1 MSSDRSTADEYQT
14 PRQSEGE
21 QVSIEASALNQRA
34 MNNAYVGQDQL
45 RVSMD
50 QAEWNNIQ
58 QRLRQ
63 QYIQR
68 QIDKLN
74 LEEAW
79 SIVDYGMDKLG
90 YTTADFSEKEIE
102 NLKWANYDTD
112 QMFKKQE
119 KVSQRLLS
127 KIAEQMA
134 QDKEFK
140 KYENFQG
147 IGLTPQL
154 AEEAQTMIS
163 PTKKATKKELLRR
176 AEQNATQYTRRS
188 TRGKEKL
195 TQTEQRNMERDQRRL
210 ARNRVRE
217 RAELEESQVES
228 KYDISNGVRASDE
241 YLGVGVSRVR
251 AQQPSRSSQE
261 LVQLPPGMGYT
272 PFGTQGTAN
281 YDPMAQW
288 SEVNSQVID
297 NLPSRRE
304 VNNDEIRFAP
314 IRAKYDQQ
322 DIDDKVQEMR
332 FRISDLGAEGEQLI
346 DRFGQIE
353 GYLSSIYDLILAGEE
368 PENILSNTLQEL
380 YGDIPPSLID
390 DVHQRDG
397 RMREVLDEEKFIND
411 IGVSDPALREQILNE
426 GRKIV
431 NGDLPNNR
439 NGNEMDF
446 PDLGGAPLSSSTG
459 TDTDGKYEDYGN
471 SFHDPENDGYSYSRY
486 HGDDSSVSGIS
497 GISGVSGGGG
507 GGGGGGASG
516 SSFLAMQNLY
526 KLAPHIAQ
534 LLTNQTTRPLYIKK
548 MDIKSIYP
556 PPPKH
561 TNLAIVQ
568 QSIAKYEEEASLLNV
583 YFS

>member
-1 MSSDRSTADEYQT
+1 MSSDYSTVDEYQS
-14 PRQSEGE
+14 PRESEGE
-21 QVSIEASALNQRA
+21 PVSIEASALNQRA
-34 MNNAYVGQDQL
+34 MSNIYVGQDQL
-45 RVSMD
+45 GVTLD
-50 QAEWNNIQ
+50 QSELNNIQ
-58 QRLRQ
+58 QRVRREYL
-63 QYIQR
+63 QR
-68 QIDKLN
+68 HVANLSDEDK
-74 LEEAW
+74 W
-79 SIVDYGMDKLG
+79 KYVKYGMNQQG
-90 YTTADFSEKEIE
+90 YTSVDESDAEKW
-102 NLKWANYDTD
+102 KGYDTET
-112 QMFKKQE
+112 MFKKQE
-119 KVSQRLLS
+119 KASAQVLS

-134 QDKEFK
+134 QEKEFK
-140 KYENFQG
+140 YYEKFRG
-147 IGLTPQL
+147 MRLTPQL
-154 AEEAQTMIS
+154 AEEAQTMIT
-163 PTKKATKKELLRR
+163 PTKKPTKQELLKR

-188 TRGKEKL
+188 TRGRPKL
-195 TQTEQRNMERDQRRL
+195 TPIEQRNMDRDQRRL
-210 ARNRVRE
+210 RRGQVRE
-217 RAELEESQVES
+217 EESQQES

-251 AQQPSRSSQE
+251 PQQPSRSSEE

-297 NLPSRRE
+297 NFPSRRE
-304 VNNDEIRFAP
+304 VNNDEIQFAP

-322 DIDDKVQEMR
+322 EIDEKVQEMR

-346 DRFGQIE
+346 DRFGQLE

-368 PENILSNTLQEL
+368 PENILSNTLQEI
-380 YGDIPPSLID
+380 YGNLPPNLLDDID
-390 DVHQRDG
+390 KRDG
-397 RMREVLDEEKFIND
+397 QTSEVLDEEKFIND

-426 GRKIV
+426 SRRII

-446 PDLGGAPLSSSTG
+446 PDQGGAPLSSSTG
-459 TDTDGKYEDYGN
+459 TNTDGKYEDYRDGV
-471 SFHDPENDGYSYSRY
+471 HDPENDGYSYSRY
-486 HGDDSSVSGIS
+486 HGDGSG
-497 GISGVSGGGG
+497 GSGGGG
-507 GGGGGGASG
+507 SSGFGG
-516 SSFLAMQNLY
+516 SSFLAMHNLH

-534 LLTNQTTRPLYIKK
+534 LLTDEITRPLYIKK

-556 PPPKH
+556 PPPKN